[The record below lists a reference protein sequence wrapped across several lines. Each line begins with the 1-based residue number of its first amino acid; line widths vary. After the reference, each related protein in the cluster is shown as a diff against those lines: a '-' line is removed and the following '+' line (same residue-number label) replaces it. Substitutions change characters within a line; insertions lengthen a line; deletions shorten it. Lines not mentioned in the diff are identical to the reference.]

1 MHEVHS
7 WCFDAD
13 AFNFGFS
20 VLFQNIEQAV
30 FFFVLLISVWDEFAS
45 FMVQRLPDLAS
56 GRLPSRTLCHCW
68 AIACQWAFTDAR
80 IRRMLCCVQITS
92 EQTEE
97 LCLCVRLC
105 VVKWGA
111 QQKKVGAVDIF
122 FYCFLFFAVFSHVF
136 STNAAWSSNLVLQC
150 WSACVIEVI
159 CSAFSNSTSLGAVGW
174 PLSRS
179 TSVATTVIVA
189 CVVTFFVRTRTGFL
203 ERQCLL
209 IASVIYW

>member
-1 MHEVHS
+1 MKCIVGALMRMRS
-7 WCFDAD
+7 TSDFPYS
-13 AFNFGFS
+13 FKILNRRF
-20 VLFQNIEQAV
+20 

-122 FYCFLFFAVFSHVF
+122 FYCFLFSLFSLTSF
-136 STNAAWSSNLVLQC
+136 QRMPLGPQTL
-150 WSACVIEVI
+150 
-159 CSAFSNSTSLGAVGW
+159 FSNAGPRV
-174 PLSRS
+174 
-179 TSVATTVIVA
+179 
-189 CVVTFFVRTRTGFL
+189 
-203 ERQCLL
+203 
-209 IASVIYW
+209 